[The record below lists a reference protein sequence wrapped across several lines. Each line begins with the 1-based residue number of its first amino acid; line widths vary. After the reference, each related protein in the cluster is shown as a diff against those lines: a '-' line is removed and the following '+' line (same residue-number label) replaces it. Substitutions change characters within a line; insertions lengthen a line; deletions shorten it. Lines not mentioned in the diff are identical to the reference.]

1 MILNHQLGLKKT
13 ECIFELM
20 ILNNNQVI
28 KNNLLIVFFL
38 ISLVIISSQTSAQNC
53 SEASDSLEINIEFIG
68 YNSCN
73 LLISAESSVFNYS
86 SDDYDIDIEYLWS
99 VDEYLLPNGISTEIP
114 NLIALSGDS
123 LTSTFEITLTNL
135 DSLSL
140 GIEYAITCSYSEV
153 ISMQE
158 IEETYDLWSC
168 DCQLGGQPEASF
180 EVQNAGTC
188 GNTGIT
194 FSNTAIGGQG
204 PTYDWSFG
212 NNYEYGQSFEASP
225 IVEILIDGG
234 GSSSIPVT
242 LLIVDINGCTDQVTE
257 MVDILQT
264 PNPGNSF
271 DIDNL
276 CTGNPNEVSQ
286 SVSFL
291 PLPYANGG
299 IEEIIIDWDI
309 GVVSYQQPFD
319 PFFNIE
325 SPLYTGFGYYNIG
338 IDLIGYNGCVTTI
351 IESLFIGNNPQI
363 GTANP
368 GNTDGLCSPFLLDFP
383 ISNFSTNDNSTT
395 YEVDFGDGTEPSTF
409 SHPPPALVS
418 HNYFTSSC
426 GSSTPEGNI
435 NAFRFKVEAT
445 NDCGTSTTTVDP
457 IRIHSAPAPVI
468 SGEDT
473 VCVNVPWTYQSPN
486 TGVWVDDNSFECQEQ
501 DGFWDIIPLEGQ
513 TPPTPNFGLGVSLQT
528 IFNEPGLYD
537 IHILEMHESC
547 DDGEDYFQVCV
558 YPELFPLAE
567 FTPNNGCI
575 PLEVELNDIS
585 PPIAC
590 GSIIR
595 QWQIIGGEYEWA
607 QESSPNSIN
616 PTVIL
621 LEGVDYQIN
630 LVHTPD
636 FTFNNPNTPASTYCN
651 TGIYSMTVEAYDIPE
666 VEIEV
671 LNEHLCE
678 GESTTSNVI
687 FFDNGNLDEF
697 DFQWIVDGVVISEE
711 NAPITLPLFSSGIHT
726 VQSIT
731 SNICGTD
738 IDLIDITVETN
749 PVITVDGPLGDCI
762 GNTISFEASGAEN
775 YLWTGNNDDVNA
787 NPAEYVVS
795 NTTTETVTGSIDY
808 GSITCYSYESF
819 EIEAYTIP
827 QIEINGDLELCD
839 QDIISLTTLI
849 SSGTPDYEVTWSEA
863 NESLTNLEFISTAI
877 LSTSPITATVFDIN
891 GCSSNNQVVFT
902 INPLP
907 SVTAGVDIE
916 LCNQEIS
923 TILSESDPSG
933 GTWQGLGIT
942 NSSTGEFDPSI
953 IGEGATELIYEYTD
967 GYGCTNSDSLIID
980 VVAPIFANA
989 GPDLAICNIDTI
1001 VTLEGFFPDDGV
1013 WTDPNVSPT
1022 NDIDI
1027 TGFSPGVY
1035 SYTYSFGEETCY
1047 TQDMMLLEVHG
1058 RPNLDWSGPQSL
1070 CINETGVFE
1079 LSIEGGTGPYIIEWL
1094 TEMDEIQDDG
1104 YLAINTWD
1112 ASGPQQQEVFVT
1124 DFYGCSNYVSFEVII
1139 NPPPLVNA
1147 GPDTSFCN
1155 QPIPGNI
1162 LGFSPGLT
1170 EGGVGYFYGLDDAA
1184 LPGAVSTNGAVDPS
1198 VTGIGTFEVV
1208 YSFTSEATGCTNLDT
1223 LTILISD
1230 PLVAD
1235 AGMDTVICF
1244 NAPLVQLEG
1253 YYPDIGILWSGTEEI
1268 SDGAV
1273 IDAQTGII
1281 NPQLLN
1287 PGAYTFLLEYGVGTC
1302 YSTDI
1307 VNVTIDPLP
1316 IITLG
1321 GGDVVCENDGIVNL
1335 STFDPLGGVWEGTGV
1350 LDDENG
1356 TFNADVGVGD
1366 WDLIYWYTDPLTTCS
1381 DTAAYMVN
1389 VQEIPEVYAGPDT
1402 SFCNQ
1407 PIPGN
1412 ILGFSPGLTEGG
1424 VGYFYGL
1431 DDAALPGAVSTNGA
1445 VDPSVTGIGTF
1456 EVVYSFTSEATGCTN
1471 LDTLTI
1477 LISDPLVADAGM
1489 DTVICFNAPL
1499 VQLEGYYPDIGILW
1513 SGTEEI
1519 SDGAVIDAQTGIINP
1534 QLLNP
1539 GAYTFLLEYGVGTCY
1554 STDIVNVTIDPLPAI
1569 DISSDE
1575 AFCGNLGEVSLI
1587 SPIPNGGY
1595 WFGDN
1600 VVDPIE
1606 GIINTNVTQGNYE
1619 YFYTYTDPVT
1629 TCSDTIVHQVDIF
1642 PVPVSLFST
1651 DELGCN
1657 NTNYPFEQLST
1668 GAIEFEWDLG
1678 NGEVSDASTPDYIY
1692 PDIGTYEVT
1701 LFASNFWGCMDTSN
1715 VNIEVTE
1722 LPVPYFIMSTE
1733 FGCAPL
1739 EVSFVNESYSP
1750 YGEFEWTM
1758 NGEIFTNETPPNQ
1771 FFIQGDSILMHE
1783 VQLTVSNLCG
1793 SDTFLDSITVLPIPQ
1808 MSFYL
1813 LNDTA
1818 CSPFSAELLYSGL
1831 GLPNEINWDYGNGQT
1846 STGSTPISPIY
1857 IVDSLLTVFDIT
1869 VTGENECGTD
1879 IFTLPIWI
1887 QPNTLDAFFTSNVT
1901 SGCPPLELVV
1911 ENVSITPVNMTFDFG
1926 DGNFSSEDS
1935 ATNIYYEEGEYTI
1948 TQYITN
1954 GCSYDTIA
1962 IDISVH
1968 PEPQFS
1974 LISEASEFCEGEEA
1988 NFSVDVVS
1996 PGSISWEFGDEG
2008 LDVGMSVNYT
2018 FDNSGT
2024 YEVVAT
2030 VESNFYG
2037 CVGTETIGIEVFPT
2051 PVLEIS
2057 SLLDYGC
2064 SPLEVEFENLSTD
2077 TDFWIWDFD
2086 DSSIN
2091 GVVSS
2096 PTHTFVNTTYD
2107 QQNFNVGVNAATI
2120 NGCESDTTFTIS
2132 VLPAPI
2138 ADFVITEDL
2147 FCGIPSFINMTNIS
2161 DGAQAYSWS
2170 FNDQETSGMFE
2181 TIYEAN
2187 QFGPLVVELVATNG
2201 FGCTDEEAQTIN
2213 IYEYPV
2219 PQILFTPNSGC
2230 EPLEITFNDVS
2241 EGAISSHITIANSDW
2256 LIHNGPIP
2264 NVPLTINNSGNYIIH
2279 MTAVSSEGCIANLEA
2294 PEMIYVW
2301 PKPIA
2306 DFDAQPVVGSTNDPS
2321 ASHLSNTEFEFI
2333 NTSIGY
2339 ETSYWVLS
2347 NGAISNEN
2355 NPTFDFLEAG
2365 NYFVTLVATSD
2376 MGCVNSHQET
2386 VIIPSVLD
2394 IYVPNA
2400 FTPSYDG
2407 ASTPGI
2413 NDAFRCEFSN
2423 LDAVDSFQLQI
2434 YNRWGILVWET
2445 NDPEEYWQGETGFDG
2460 LHYSQ
2465 NDMYIWHMKIQSN
2478 TWVNN
2483 GKELKGY
2490 VTIIR

>member
-1253 YYPDIGILWSGTEEI
+1253 YYPDIGILWSGTEQI

-1273 IDAQTGII
+1273 I
-1281 NPQLLN
+1281 N
-1287 PGAYTFLLEYGVGTC
+1287 
-1302 YSTDI
+1302 
-1307 VNVTIDPLP
+1307 
-1316 IITLG
+1316 
-1321 GGDVVCENDGIVNL
+1321 
-1335 STFDPLGGVWEGTGV
+1335 
-1350 LDDENG
+1350 
-1356 TFNADVGVGD
+1356 
-1366 WDLIYWYTDPLTTCS
+1366 
-1381 DTAAYMVN
+1381 
-1389 VQEIPEVYAGPDT
+1389 
-1402 SFCNQ
+1402 
-1407 PIPGN
+1407 
-1412 ILGFSPGLTEGG
+1412 
-1424 VGYFYGL
+1424 
-1431 DDAALPGAVSTNGA
+1431 
-1445 VDPSVTGIGTF
+1445 
-1456 EVVYSFTSEATGCTN
+1456 
-1471 LDTLTI
+1471 
-1477 LISDPLVADAGM
+1477 
-1489 DTVICFNAPL
+1489 
-1499 VQLEGYYPDIGILW
+1499 
-1513 SGTEEI
+1513 
-1519 SDGAVIDAQTGIINP
+1519 AQTGIINP